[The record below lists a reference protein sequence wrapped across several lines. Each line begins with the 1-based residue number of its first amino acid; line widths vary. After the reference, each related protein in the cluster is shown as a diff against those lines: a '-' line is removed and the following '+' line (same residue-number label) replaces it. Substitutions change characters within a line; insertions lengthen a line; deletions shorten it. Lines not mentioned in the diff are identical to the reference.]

1 MHALKRLFSPGRTVA
16 LLLLAAAF
24 AVAFGMISPSV
35 PGNLPAVQ
43 TPADSDRPG
52 SDPHTP
58 EKNFVLPVIG
68 AKTPRKAMSQGDL
81 MRLSAQIPFS
91 PDGQYTPGELAA
103 AGFFRSAETYDSAHS
118 ILVRRR
124 DISLPDAYGAG
135 MESYSVLHY
144 VRPDE
149 MSAPEPI
156 YELLERQRLAV
167 EPYMGYLLVSDGT
180 TMRILDAE
188 GKVLITAGQGEL
200 VPMNTRDAEG
210 HPLFF
215 GSGAVGMRNFY
226 IDEKGTLQLSDYD
239 DTVEGRGLYFDYAPS
254 FGVSDNSLI
263 RLLQREL
270 VTLEKLDGTKEES
283 VRDVWAYG
291 YSATRRRT
299 GYNFSGAFDFSDGM
313 AAVLDAD
320 GFLNYIGE
328 SGYYAFYPRKNY
340 YYYDRYVT
348 EYFLPPLTDGEES
361 IGFYYYDH
369 GLVRVRRQVVDW
381 YGITYI
387 DTLRVAVDEDIL
399 IDKTGKEFPVPE
411 GYDIVSYSDGVIL
424 LTKDGKYGYMD
435 YTGKWIA
442 QPIYD
447 HARPFFE
454 GLAVAGFAD
463 GTRLMLDTAGEI
475 VIPAG
480 RYTHISDAS
489 TGVVAAYS
497 PANGW
502 EVYHKMAK
510 IEG

>member
-1 MHALKRLFSPGRTVA
+1 MHALKRLFSPGRIA
-16 LLLLAAAF
+16 AFLLLAAAF
-24 AVAFGMISPSV
+24 AVAFSFLTASDPVAVPVIPKPDSPDR
-35 PGNLPAVQ
+35 
-43 TPADSDRPG
+43 PADSPG
-52 SDPHTP
+52 TADGFS
-58 EKNFVLPVIG
+58 LPVIG
-68 AKTPRKAMSQGDL
+68 AKTPRKAMTQADL
-81 MRLSAQIPFS
+81 LRLSAKIPFS
-91 PDGQYTPGELAA
+91 PDGRYTPGELTA
-103 AGFFRSAETYDSAHS
+103 AGFFRSAEPYDSTNT
-118 ILVRRR
+118 ILVRRGG
-124 DISLPDAYGAG
+124 ISLPGAYAAG
-135 MESYSVLHY
+135 VALTSVVHY

-156 YELLERQRLAV
+156 YEFVEQPRLAV
-167 EPYMGYLLVSDGT
+167 EPYMGYLLVSDEE
-180 TMRILDAE
+180 TMRILDAD
-188 GKVLITAGQGEL
+188 GKELVTVPQGEL
-200 VPMNTRDAEG
+200 VPMNTRDAAG
-210 HPLFF
+210 NPLFF
-215 GSGAVGMRNFY
+215 APEAVGMKNFY
-226 IDEKGTLQLSDYD
+226 IDGDGRLQLSDYD
-239 DTVEGRGLYFDYAPS
+239 DTVEGRGLRFDYAPS
-254 FGVSDNSLI
+254 FGVSDNDLC
-263 RLLQREL
+263 RLLKREL
-270 VTLEKLDGTKEES
+270 VSYEKLDGTKEES

-299 GYNFSGAFDFSDGM
+299 GYNFSRAFDFSEGY

-320 GFLNYIGE
+320 GYLNYIGE

-399 IDKTGKEFPVPE
+399 IDTSGKEFPVPE

-489 TGVVAAYS
+489 TGVIAAYS
-497 PANGW
+497 PAGGW

>member
-1 MHALKRLFSPGRTVA
+1 MSALKRLVTHGRIASA
-16 LLLLAAAF
+16 LLLFTAVWCIF
-24 AVAFGMISPSV
+24 ALLPSEV
-35 PGNLPAVQ
+35 TPPTADTSVVNPPVQ
-43 TPADSDRPG
+43 PDSDRIFG
-52 SDPHTP
+52 
-58 EKNFVLPVIG
+58 FVLPEIG
-68 AKTPRKAMSQGDL
+68 AKTPQKAMTKAAL
-81 MRLSAQIPFS
+81 LRLSAKVSFS
-91 PDGQYTPGELAA
+91 PDGRYTAGELTA
-103 AGFFRSAETYDSAHS
+103 AGFALSAETYDADHT
-118 ILVRRR
+118 ILVRRKG
-124 DISLPDAYGAG
+124 ITLPDSYAAG
-135 MESYSVLHY
+135 TETYDELHY

-149 MSAPEPI
+149 MSAPEAV
-156 YELLERQRLAV
+156 YEIRERERPAV
-167 EPYMGYLLVSDGT
+167 EPYMGYIITCDGT
-180 TMRILDAE
+180 TMQILDAE
-188 GKVLITAGQGEL
+188 GKVLITAPQDEL
-200 VPMNTRDAEG
+200 SPLNTRDAAG
-210 HPLFF
+210 HPLFY
-215 GSGAVGMRNFY
+215 GSGAVGAKLFY
-226 IDEKGTLQLSDYD
+226 LDEAGRLQLSDYD
-239 DTVEGRGLYFDYAPS
+239 DTVEGRGLYFDYAPA

-299 GYNFSGAFDFSDGM
+299 GYNFSGAFDFSDGL

-320 GFLNYIGE
+320 GYLNYISE

-340 YYYDRYVT
+340 NYYDRYVT
-348 EYFLPPLTDGEES
+348 EYYLPPLTDGEES

-399 IDKTGKEFPVPE
+399 IDTAGKEFPVPE

-424 LTKDGKYGYMD
+424 LEKDGKYGYMD

-454 GLAVAGFAD
+454 GLAVVGFAD
-463 GTRLMLDTAGEI
+463 GTRLMLDTAGDI

-489 TGVVAAYS
+489 TGVIAAYS
-497 PANGW
+497 PTDGW

-510 IEG
+510 IAEE